1 MRKIISACLA
11 LLLCVSLLPVG
22 ASAAGAISRVSRDD
36 GTWLFPTESRYWNS
50 FTDWAGC
57 TGTDTYCSLCGENHV
72 GGWGDPYH
80 GGQGGHN
87 GIDIGAGYGAA
98 VYAAAAGTAYTGYN
112 SARGNYIVIE
122 HWLDNNYS
130 YYSYYQHLSTV
141 AISNGQQVSAG
152 STIGAVG
159 GTGVGSG
166 VHLHFGIVMAKK
178 GSIINA
184 VGLSSAEGNGWITT
198 AGNRTGRILNNP
210 AAGSMLPT
218 AGGSVIAALKYHA
231 GSVSYT
237 FDANHVSIGKK
248 QEAPAA
254 PVISN
259 SYANLNYTVGDS
271 VSISWGQVEN
281 ADEYNYYLAKY
292 PQGYAYESPIK
303 SGSTTSTSVTFN
315 DLKAGR
321 YYFFLQA
328 RNSAGSSPQSNW
340 IMNMV
345 VDDLDYVPVRTEVL
359 NNHIYAV
366 YDNCVEWT
374 YADELCKK
382 MGGHL
387 ATISSAEENEFI
399 KNLVQAGS
407 HKHYWLGYRAKDP
420 YTGDFSYSATNGEG
434 MEYTNWGSGEPNH
447 LGDRYS
453 KEGFA
458 SIYTVSGRW
467 NDAANTAPDPM
478 GFVLE
483 IEMDKITPA
492 AQASSQGKTYYR
504 YDYPMTWTEAN
515 AFCQAKGGRLAVV
528 DNDSD
533 YQAMSEVTNNLNSDS
548 EWFFVGGFKSGA
560 SDTFNWVNGKAATS
574 TVSSS
579 LIHQIYKNDEANR
592 ANYMMMYGNGKSFTG
607 LMNYYKYRDHMKHIG
622 FLCEVAD
629 STPTPSPTPNPP
641 SPSPAPDSEKSEV
654 HFPKVTVYFQ
664 GQFSDVPA
672 DQWFT
677 NNVANAFSLGL
688 MKGNSSTT
696 FNPYGD
702 VTVAEAI
709 AMAARIHS
717 IYTTGTE
724 NFTQGTPWYQCYL
737 DYAYKNK
744 IISYAY
750 YNCDVKHKA
759 TRAQFAE
766 IFAAALPD
774 EALSIKNSVSDN
786 AVPDVKM
793 KDSYSA
799 PVYKLYRAGI
809 LAGGDAKGTFSPGTF
824 ITRAECATI
833 VARMADSDNRVSF
846 SLA

>member
-22 ASAAGAISRVSRDD
+22 VSAAGAISRVSRDD

-237 FDANHVSIGKK
+237 FDANQVSIGKK
-248 QEAPAA
+248 KEAPPADGSDQKI
-254 PVISN
+254 ISVPDGLYVLE
-259 SYANLNYTVGDS
+259 SKLDSSKAVDVYAGSKDSEANLELWTKNEKLNQKFKIERDGDTYK
-271 VSISWGQVEN
+271 ISAYHSGLSMDVDEASPASGTNIQQYRFWGEN
-281 ADEYNYYLAKY
+281 NPAQKWIFQDAGDGYVYIRSMLGTYVDVCGGSRNDGTNIWAYNFN
-292 PQGYAYESPIK
+292 
-303 SGSTTSTSVTFN
+303 GS
-315 DLKAGR
+315 DAQKWRL
-321 YYFFLQA
+321 
-328 RNSAGSSPQSNW
+328 
-340 IMNMV
+340 
-345 VDDLDYVPVRTEVL
+345 VP
-359 NNHIYAV
+359 
-366 YDNCVEWT
+366 
-374 YADELCKK
+374 
-382 MGGHL
+382 
-387 ATISSAEENEFI
+387 
-399 KNLVQAGS
+399 
-407 HKHYWLGYRAKDP
+407 
-420 YTGDFSYSATNGEG
+420 
-434 MEYTNWGSGEPNH
+434 
-447 LGDRYS
+447 
-453 KEGFA
+453 
-458 SIYTVSGRW
+458 
-467 NDAANTAPDPM
+467 
-478 GFVLE
+478 
-483 IEMDKITPA
+483 
-492 AQASSQGKTYYR
+492 
-504 YDYPMTWTEAN
+504 
-515 AFCQAKGGRLAVV
+515 
-528 DNDSD
+528 
-533 YQAMSEVTNNLNSDS
+533 
-548 EWFFVGGFKSGA
+548 
-560 SDTFNWVNGKAATS
+560 TS
-574 TVSSS
+574 TVSISDGLYVLESKLDSS
-579 LIHQIYKNDEANR
+579 KAIDVYAGSMNSEANLELWTKNEKNNQKFKIEKDGSTYKITAYHSGLSMDVDEASPASGTNIQQYRFWGENNLAQKWVLQDAGNGYVYIRSMLGTCVDVYDGAR
-592 ANYMMMYGNGKSFTG
+592 ADGTNIWAYNFNGTDAQKWKLVPTSCAHTYGNWSVTKSASCTESG
-607 LMNYYKYRDHMKHIG
+607 TETRVCS
-622 FLCEVAD
+622 LCQKTETRTINALGHSYSNGVC
-629 STPTPSPTPNPP
+629 SKCGERENTNTPVTPNPP
-641 SPSPAPDSEKSEV
+641 VTPDSGKKEV
-654 HFPKVTVYFQ
+654 HFPKMTVYFQ

-672 DQWFT
+672 NQWFT
-677 NNVANAFSLGL
+677 NNVANAFSFGL
-688 MKGNSSTT
+688 MKGNSATT
-696 FNPYGD
+696 FDPYGD

-717 IYTTGTE
+717 IYTTGSE
-724 NFTQGTPWYQCYL
+724 NFIQGTPWYQCYL
-737 DYAYKNK
+737 DYAYQNK

-846 SLA
+846 SLT

>member
-1 MRKIISACLA
+1 MRKVISACLA

-22 ASAAGAISRVSRDD
+22 ASAAGVVSRVSRDD

-122 HWLDNNYS
+122 HWLDNSYS

-141 AISNGQQVSAG
+141 AISNGQQVAAG

-166 VHLHFGIVMAKK
+166 VHLHFGIVMAAK

-184 VGLSSAEGNGWITT
+184 AGLSSAESKGWITT

-237 FDANHVSIGKK
+237 FDANQVSIGKK
-248 QEAPAA
+248 KEAPPADGSDQKIISVPDGLYVLESKLDSTKA
-254 PVISN
+254 IDVFASSMESDANIELWTKNGENNQKFKIEKDGSTYKITAYHSGLSMDVHEASSASGTNIKQCLFWGENNLAQKWQFQDAGDGYVYIRSMLGTYVDACVYISN
-259 SYANLNYTVGDS
+259 GV
-271 VSISWGQVEN
+271 VSDGGNIWAYSFNGSDAQKWKLVPTSC
-281 ADEYNYYLAKY
+281 AHT
-292 PQGYAYESPIK
+292 YESW
-303 SGSTTSTSVTFN
+303 SVT
-315 DLKAGR
+315 KAASCTESGTEK
-321 YYFFLQA
+321 
-328 RNSAGSSPQSNW
+328 
-340 IMNMV
+340 
-345 VDDLDYVPVRTEVL
+345 RT
-359 NNHIYAV
+359 
-366 YDNCVEWT
+366 CT
-374 YADELCKK
+374 LCKNTDTR
-382 MGGHL
+382 
-387 ATISSAEENEFI
+387 TISE
-399 KNLVQAGS
+399 
-407 HKHYWLGYRAKDP
+407 LGHNYVNGVCSRCGERDP
-420 YTGDFSYSATNGEG
+420 NAQKPATPVNP
-434 MEYTNWGSGEPNH
+434 EPN
-447 LGDRYS
+447 
-453 KEGFA
+453 
-458 SIYTVSGRW
+458 
-467 NDAANTAPDPM
+467 
-478 GFVLE
+478 
-483 IEMDKITPA
+483 
-492 AQASSQGKTYYR
+492 
-504 YDYPMTWTEAN
+504 
-515 AFCQAKGGRLAVV
+515 
-528 DNDSD
+528 
-533 YQAMSEVTNNLNSDS
+533 
-548 EWFFVGGFKSGA
+548 
-560 SDTFNWVNGKAATS
+560 
-574 TVSSS
+574 
-579 LIHQIYKNDEANR
+579 KN
-592 ANYMMMYGNGKSFTG
+592 
-607 LMNYYKYRDHMKHIG
+607 
-622 FLCEVAD
+622 
-629 STPTPSPTPNPP
+629 
-641 SPSPAPDSEKSEV
+641 EV
-654 HFPKVTVYFQ
+654 HFPKMTVYFQ

-672 DQWFT
+672 NQWFT
-677 NNVANAFSLGL
+677 NNVANAFSFGL
-688 MKGNSSTT
+688 MKGNSATT
-696 FNPYGD
+696 FDPYGD
-702 VTVAEAI
+702 VTVAEAV

-737 DYAYKNK
+737 DYAYQNK

-809 LAGGDAKGTFSPGTF
+809 LAGGDAKGTFSPNTF